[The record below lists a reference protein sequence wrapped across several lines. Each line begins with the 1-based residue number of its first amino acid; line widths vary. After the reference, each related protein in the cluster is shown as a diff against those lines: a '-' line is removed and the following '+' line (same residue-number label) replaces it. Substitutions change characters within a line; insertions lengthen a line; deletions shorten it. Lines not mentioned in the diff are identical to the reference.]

1 MCEITTGHCWSNLPD
16 NCNRTDFPDTEV
28 LAIDPFATLRPN
40 ETWLDFPPA
49 LPTSSAT
56 LTESDMNNQPAILAP
71 ALATLEDVTEF
82 ARMLLATADSV
93 HTALKRLSASSAKDP
108 DLGYSVLTEE
118 YAIRARANILLN
130 DSARHTVENAGFKQ
144 ADLRDFMVS
153 TDRQIGDCASLANLL
168 ATSTDLITFASAVSS
183 GNARILKV
191 LAQAFGIVAL
201 ETSA

>member
-1 MCEITTGHCWSNLPD
+1 MHH
-16 NCNRTDFPDTEV
+16 
-28 LAIDPFATLRPN
+28 
-40 ETWLDFPPA
+40 
-49 LPTSSAT
+49 
-56 LTESDMNNQPAILAP
+56 QPAILAP
-71 ALATLEDVTEF
+71 ALATVENITEF
-82 ARMLLATADSV
+82 ACMLLATADSV

-144 ADLRDFMVS
+144 SDLRNFMVS
-153 TDRQIGDCASLANLL
+153 TDRRIGDCESLADLL

-183 GNARILKV
+183 GNARILNV
-191 LAQAFGIVAL
+191 LALAFGIIAL